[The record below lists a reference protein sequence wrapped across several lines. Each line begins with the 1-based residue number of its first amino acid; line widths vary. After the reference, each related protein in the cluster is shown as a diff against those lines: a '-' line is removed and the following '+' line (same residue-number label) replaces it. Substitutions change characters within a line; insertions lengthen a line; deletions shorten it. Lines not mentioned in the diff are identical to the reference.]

1 MSNIQES
8 LPFEDMDF
16 ETNFKPDTPPQ
27 SEKTYEKDLYK
38 KWFRS
43 KTQSGFLSIRPW
55 FAGMKFRIDIG
66 KISADGKLAGNTHVF
81 VDAVD
86 FAAWLRAVTNGT
98 AETTYPI
105 NQKTGALTP
114 ESFVSYGGAEIQGKP
129 ISRIFKVHYWQAGD
143 TFDPTAFVFKTGH
156 FNAKKTESGAF
167 LPDMKSPI
175 SVDSIKVSR
184 QEIYSI
190 SYLVDLALMSHVA
203 NKSNWYEV

>member
-16 ETNFKPDTPPQ
+16 ETNFKPDSPVQT
-27 SEKTYEKDLYK
+27 EKTYEKDLYK

-55 FAGMKFRIDIG
+55 FAGMKFRVDIG
-66 KISADGKLAGNTHVF
+66 KISNDGKLAGNTHVF

-98 AETTYPI
+98 AANAYPA
-105 NQKTGALTP
+105 NQKTGVLTP
-114 ESFVSYGGAEIQGKP
+114 EGFVSYGGSEVQGKP
-129 ISRIFKVHYWQAGD
+129 ISRIFKVHYWQSGE

-184 QEIYSI
+184 QELYSI